1 MKTLWGIASYSGC
14 CLVPVVVVWCQ
25 TDTRLADEYRSSN
38 TADAIESGWNG
49 IGKIATT
56 QATSAE
62 IGAKMSLQDGDCSWS
77 PPISE
82 KSGGRSIPTPIL
94 NFQSGRS

>member
-38 TADAIESGWNG
+38 AADAIESG
-49 IGKIATT
+49 
-56 QATSAE
+56 
-62 IGAKMSLQDGDCSWS
+62 
-77 PPISE
+77 
-82 KSGGRSIPTPIL
+82 
-94 NFQSGRS
+94 